1 MKFYNNKNFNLNYFI
16 TLGLHLS
23 NNYLQN
29 RKIWIHNFVLGSRG
43 FWDILNVLE
52 LLKYLQILGPI
63 IILLVK
69 RGGTIL
75 IINKK
80 MTLESKLLGK
90 LFSLEPYIGIIYIF
104 LDNWIEGG
112 FTNFF
117 NFKLLNL
124 RQLPTLLFLMDFL
137 NSANLLNEAYF
148 LRIPV
153 IALTDLKQHTD
164 FIFKKIAIPIPAN
177 NSIKSLFFFFNFLK
191 YYVLKGLYFH
201 NYYTIK
207 NVFFNSFIDNIN
219 KINFS
224 IKNFKVIKSI
234 ITKIQKSKLI
244 YNLSFINN
252 LKVDNQN
259 IFKKKTFIDKYLA
272 KICAE
277 AIYNRGSIRHKAGKI
292 LGFVHKFDEICSK
305 DAHILREVQKQEE
318 RKKVLDAQWDAVER
332 AVVRHNKKK
341 YHKNNNKISTKNEN
355 EYTNKSISFEKKDQS
370 KFKSNYNR
378 NKSNKH
384 VKNNDAL
391 SQMDSFLESRKQ
403 KKNYTQKV
411 KNNTHGKKTQN

>member
-1 MKFYNNKNFNLNYFI
+1 
-16 TLGLHLS
+16 
-23 NNYLQN
+23 
-29 RKIWIHNFVLGSRG
+29 
-43 FWDILNVLE
+43 

-201 NYYTIK
+201 NYYSIK
-207 NVFFNSFIDNIN
+207 NAFFNSFITNIT

-224 IKNFKVIKSI
+224 IKNLKIIKSI
-234 ITKIQKSKLI
+234 ISKIQKNRLI
-244 YNLSFINN
+244 YNLSFVNN
-252 LKVDNQN
+252 LKVDKQN
-259 IFKKKTFIDKYLA
+259 IFKKRTFINKYLA
-272 KICAE
+272 KTCAL
-277 AIYNRGSIRHKAGKI
+277 AIYNRGFIRHRAGKI
-292 LGFVHKFDEICSK
+292 LEFTQKFDEICSK
-305 DAHILREVQKQEE
+305 DAYVVQEIKKQED

-332 AVVRHNKKK
+332 AVVYHNKTNSYHKNKKHNKKH
-341 YHKNNNKISTKNEN
+341 YNNNSNNNKYSYDNSQYKNKKEGNNFQSQNQSYSNKFNNLKQNNYNNKQRKYPSNDILSKVDSFLSKEN
-355 EYTNKSISFEKKDQS
+355 QKKDQNQ
-370 KFKSNYNR
+370 KHYKNFN
-378 NKSNKH
+378 NKN
-384 VKNNDAL
+384 A
-391 SQMDSFLESRKQ
+391 
-403 KKNYTQKV
+403 KKK
-411 KNNTHGKKTQN
+411 